1 MANVSIRGV
10 DEQALERLRTAATRE
25 GLSLNA
31 YLVGLINRDAGL
43 AGGRARPRYDDLDAL
58 AGTWSVEAFD
68 AFAAAQADFERIDPG
83 LWE

>member
-1 MANVSIRGV
+1 MANLSIRGV
-10 DEQALERLRTAATRE
+10 DEQALDRLRAAASHE

-58 AGTWSVEAFD
+58 SGTWSAEDFD

>member
-10 DEQALERLRTAATRE
+10 DEQALERIRAMASRD

-31 YLVGLINRDAGL
+31 YLVGLISRDAGL

-58 AGTWSVEAFD
+58 AGTWSAEDFD
-68 AFAAAQADFERIDPG
+68 AFAAVQADFERIDTR